1 MNLKGT
7 YNKIA
12 VDWFKDHKND
22 DWWVEGTNF
31 FISLLKKGGRVLDV
45 GCGAGVKSKYLLS
58 KSLEV
63 IGIDFSEK
71 FIEIAAKEVPEA
83 KFLLL
88 DMKDIN
94 MLGIKFDGIFAQASL
109 LHIAKKDVVDVL
121 FKFVESLA
129 PDGCLYIAV
138 KGLREGGKEEETIEE
153 NDYGYK
159 YERFFSFYTMD
170 ELKKYLSDLGLNVVY
185 ENSKIVGRTNWLQIV
200 AKKL

>member
-1 MNLKGT
+1 MNLKDT

-45 GCGAGVKSKYLLS
+45 GCGAGVKSKYLLG
-58 KSLEV
+58 KGLEV
-63 IGIDFSEK
+63 TGIDFSEK
-71 FIEIAAKEVPEA
+71 FIEIAAREVPEA
-83 KFLLL
+83 KFLVL
-88 DMKDIN
+88 DMKDVN
-94 MLGIKFDGIFAQASL
+94 NLGIKFDGIFAQASL

-121 FKFVESLA
+121 FKFVERLD
-129 PDGCLYIAV
+129 PDGYLYIAV
-138 KGLREGGKEEETIEE
+138 KGLREGGKEEETVEE
-153 NDYGYK
+153 NDYGYE

-170 ELKKYLSDLGLNVVY
+170 ELRKYLSDLGLNVVY